1 MRITLHQPRGPR
13 EAVAPPE
20 GIHDEAMLI
29 KSLILT
35 LAREAHA
42 GVGVL
47 TLSIDLAGTD
57 PARLVA
63 IGKLIAM
70 GEAGASGGIH

>member
-1 MRITLHQPRGPR
+1 MRITLHQPDGPR
-13 EAVAPPE
+13 EAVVPPE
-20 GIHDEAMLI
+20 GIHDDAMLI

-63 IGKLIAM
+63 IGKRVAI
-70 GEAGASGGIH
+70 GDPGAREGMH

>member
-1 MRITLHQPRGPR
+1 MRITLHLPCGPR
-13 EAVAPPE
+13 EAVAPSE
-20 GIHDEAMLI
+20 GIQDEAMLI

-35 LAREAHA
+35 LAREAHS

-63 IGKLIAM
+63 IGKRIAI
-70 GEAGASGGIH
+70 GDAGSREDMH